1 MPVDLTIRRNFQE
14 GLQHKCALMHARVRK
29 DKVGLVTF
37 NVIIH

>member
-1 MPVDLTIRRNFQE
+1 
-14 GLQHKCALMHARVRK
+14 LQHKCALMHARVRK